1 MKKIFKVI
9 GVSLLM
15 VTFSQTAKA
24 QFNAGL
30 ELAMPLGSF
39 GTAASFG
46 AGATLGYDYA
56 ANDNLSIVL
65 QAGYI
70 KIFEKAPD
78 VTLAVGES
86 YSTSIGLIP
95 IQAGV
100 KYYFADNTNG
110 FYGLALAGVHIY
122 KYTSDHTYLQNEYN
136 FNVTPY
142 TVKEVEKTD
151 NFDYSG
157 TFVSYAVGAGYLINE
172 KIDLS
177 VRYNIISST
186 GGSSAYLGLRAA
198 YNF

>member
-1 MKKIFKVI
+1 MKTIFKVI

-15 VTFSQTAKA
+15 ATFSQQVKA

-30 ELAMPLGSF
+30 ELAMPIGSF
-39 GTAASFG
+39 GNAATFG
-46 AGATLGYDYA
+46 AGVSLGYDFA
-56 ANDNLSIVL
+56 ANDNLSIIG

-70 KIFEKAPD
+70 KIFDKAPD
-78 VTLAVGES
+78 GTLAVGES
-86 YSTSIGLIP
+86 YSTSISLIP

-122 KYTSDHTYLQNEYN
+122 KYTWDHTYNTTEIDYTT
-136 FNVTPY
+136 TPISF
-142 TVKEVEKTD
+142 KEVSKTD

-157 TFVSYAVGAGYLINE
+157 TFVSYAIGAGYLINE

>member
-1 MKKIFKVI
+1 M
-9 GVSLLM
+9 VS
-15 VTFSQTAKA
+15 FSQTTKA

-30 ELAMPLGSF
+30 ELAMPLGNF

-56 ANDNLSIVL
+56 ANDNLSIVG

-78 VTLAVGES
+78 RTLDPGES
-86 YSTSIGLIP
+86 YSTSMGLIP

-110 FYGLALAGVHIY
+110 FYGLALVGVHIY
-122 KYTSDHTYLQNEYN
+122 KYTSDHTYMSQDYSAYPVITE
-136 FNVTPY
+136 
-142 TVKEVEKTD
+142 VKKTD

-157 TFVSYAVGAGYLINE
+157 TFVSYAIGAGYLINE

-177 VRYNIISST
+177 VRYNIISSE
-186 GGSSAYLGLRAA
+186 GSASAYLGIRAA